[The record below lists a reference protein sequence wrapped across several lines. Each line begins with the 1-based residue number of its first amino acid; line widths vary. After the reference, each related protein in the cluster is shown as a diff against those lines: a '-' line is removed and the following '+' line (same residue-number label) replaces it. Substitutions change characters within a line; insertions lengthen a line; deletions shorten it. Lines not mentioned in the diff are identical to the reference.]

1 MRFSRRGG
9 TPEPAVE
16 RPRATPPGELPLV
29 AAITMTRD
37 EGPMIRHWAAHY
49 ARELGAENVYVID
62 DHSTDGSTED
72 VAALGCHVLKFP
84 YLNKYGFEQ
93 SRIGLVN
100 ALSAGLL
107 MAYDA
112 VLFTDADE
120 FVVADPERHAGLRAF
135 VAARPDV
142 PALGYL
148 GYNVV
153 QDLAHEGP
161 LDFSRPL
168 LEQRQWAK
176 YVPLM
181 SKPGLKWDPVPWA
194 RASHGIKVRYDIDP
208 DLIMFH
214 FKFADRDQLLAR
226 AGNRHH
232 LNQTEN
238 RARNTSWAK
247 SGDEMVQLLD
257 EVSAALDPAK
267 AVRFK
272 PQPALVE
279 RTVQLKGEVW
289 KAVGEG
295 QVQAMHKRAF
305 CKIPQRFAGLV

>member
-1 MRFSRRGG
+1 VRFARRTPDGG
-9 TPEPAVE
+9 SEPE

-37 EGPMIRHWAAHY
+37 EGPMIRHWVDHY
-49 ARELGAENVYVID
+49 SRQLGADNVYVID
-62 DHSTDGSTED
+62 DHSTDGSTD
-72 VAALGCHVLKFP
+72 DLPCHVLKFP
-84 YLNKYGFEQ
+84 YLNKYAFEQ

-100 ALSAGLL
+100 AISAGLL
-107 MAYDA
+107 MACDA

-120 FVVADPERHAGLRAF
+120 FVVADPERHAGLREF
-135 VAARPDV
+135 VDARPGRS
-142 PALGYL
+142 ALGYL
-148 GYNVV
+148 GYNVI
-153 QDLAHEGP
+153 QAPEEAP

-168 LEQRQWAK
+168 LEQRRWAK

-181 SKPGLKWDPVPWA
+181 SKPGLKWDPIPWA
-194 RASHGIKVRYDIDP
+194 RASHGIKTRYEIDP

-214 FKFADRDQLLAR
+214 FKFADREQLLSR
-226 AGNRHH
+226 AGNRHV

-257 EVSAALDPAK
+257 EVSAALDPEQ

-272 PQPALVE
+272 PQPGLVD
-279 RTVQLKGEVW
+279 RTVQLKGDVW

-295 QVQAMHKRAF
+295 QVQAMHKRAY